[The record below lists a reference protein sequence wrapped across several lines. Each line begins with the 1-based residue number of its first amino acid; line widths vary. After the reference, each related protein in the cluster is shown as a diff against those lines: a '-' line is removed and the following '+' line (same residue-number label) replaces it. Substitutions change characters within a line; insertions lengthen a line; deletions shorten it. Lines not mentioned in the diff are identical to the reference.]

1 MQDLRAWL
9 GNPSLQRAERSREFE
24 APGAQ
29 PGITSSAAESSRC
42 DQVKRIL
49 IVLNKRPNQDFER
62 QMLPHLD
69 AAYNLARWLMR
80 HGEDAEDAVQDAF
93 LRAYQAY
100 SSYQGGS
107 EKAWLMTIVR
117 NVCLTRLKRRVQP
130 GKVVM
135 LDEAMGEVEQP
146 SADIVPASLSSRPD
160 TELLAKIERARVQ
173 AALKKLPQNMREV
186 VVLREFEDL
195 SYQEISE
202 VVGIPV
208 GTVMSRLSRARE
220 QLKALLIE
228 NEVGGRHHEL

>member
-1 MQDLRAWL
+1 
-9 GNPSLQRAERSREFE
+9 
-24 APGAQ
+24 
-29 PGITSSAAESSRC
+29 
-42 DQVKRIL
+42 
-49 IVLNKRPNQDFER
+49 
-62 QMLPHLD
+62 MLPHLD

-80 HGEDAEDAVQDAF
+80 NQEDAEDAVQDAF
-93 LRAYQAY
+93 LRAYQAF
-100 SSYQGGS
+100 STFQGGS

-135 LDEAMGEVEQP
+135 LDEAMEEVERP
-146 SADIVPASLSSRPD
+146 SAHIVPASLSSQPD
-160 TELLAKIERARVQ
+160 AELQAKIERARVQ

-202 VVGIPV
+202 VVGVPI

-220 QLKALLIE
+220 QLKALLID
-228 NEVGGRHHEL
+228 NEIGGRRNEL

>member
-1 MQDLRAWL
+1 VQTL
-9 GNPSLQRAERSREFE
+9 
-24 APGAQ
+24 
-29 PGITSSAAESSRC
+29 
-42 DQVKRIL
+42 
-49 IVLNKRPNQDFER
+49 LNKRPNQDFAR

-80 HGEDAEDAVQDAF
+80 NGEDAEDAVQDAF
-93 LRAYQAY
+93 LRAHQAFAG
-100 SSYQGGS
+100 YQGGS

-117 NVCLTRLKRRVQP
+117 NVCLTLLKRRVRP
-130 GKVVM
+130 GNVVM
-135 LDEAMGEVEQP
+135 LDEAMGEVEQA

-160 TELLAKIERARVQ
+160 AELLAKIERARVQ
-173 AALKKLPQNMREV
+173 AALKKLPQNLREI

-220 QLKALLIE
+220 RLKAFLTETE
-228 NEVGGRHHEL
+228 NGERRNEM

>member
-1 MQDLRAWL
+1 MATWIGKTLLDK
-9 GNPSLQRAERSREFE
+9 RS
-24 APGAQ
+24 
-29 PGITSSAAESSRC
+29 
-42 DQVKRIL
+42 K
-49 IVLNKRPNQDFER
+49 QDFEQ

-80 HGEDAEDAVQDAF
+80 NGEDAEDAVQDAF
-93 LRAYQAY
+93 LRAYQAFA
-100 SSYQGGS
+100 SYQGGS
-107 EKAWLMTIVR
+107 QKAWLMTIVR

-135 LDEAMGEVEQP
+135 LDEAMGEVERP
-146 SADIVPASLSSRPD
+146 SADIVPASLNSQPE

-173 AALKKLPQNMREV
+173 VALKKLPQNMREV

-202 VVGIPV
+202 VVGVPI

-220 QLKALLIE
+220 QLKALLID
-228 NEVGGRHHEL
+228 NEVGGRHNEL